1 MMSVVT
7 EPSSE
12 PTAAGENAGANG
24 GGDVPV
30 RRPDPVHWL
39 WYAVGGRLPRRYRTW
54 VLHDLTCR
62 TWIPRHFA
70 RALVQVAPVVG
81 VLLLVVPGTLPI
93 RIAAVTAGLL
103 LGLLYSGAYMYEIV
117 EHRVSQAGY
126 EVGTA
131 QAVRDE
137 ANAEVR
143 LAEAERYAQNWRQPA
158 PAADEQTAAELPAE
172 DHPSAG
178 RRDPE

>member
-7 EPSSE
+7 EFNGRATPSE
-12 PTAAGENAGANG
+12 PAAGPDGTQGE
-24 GGDVPV
+24 DVPV

-39 WYAVGGRLPRRYRTW
+39 WYAVGGRLPARYRTW
-54 VLHDLTCR
+54 VLHDLTTR
-62 TWIPRHFA
+62 TWPLRHFA
-70 RALVQVAPVVG
+70 RAVVQVAPVIV
-81 VLLLVVPGTLPI
+81 VLLLVVPGTLAI

-117 EHRVSQAGY
+117 EHRVGQAGY
-126 EVGTA
+126 PVGMA

-143 LAEAERYAQNWRQPA
+143 QADAARYAQNWRR
-158 PAADEQTAAELPAE
+158 PAAAAEPE
-172 DHPSAG
+172 PQSG
-178 RRDPE
+178 SDPE